1 MVKKGALKFSMF
13 PNKKQLTIFKRSAI
27 AQYVFNELKISG
39 IDAEDWFQDMEM
51 PKVINC
57 ALKKL
62 RTGMIREASRI
73 WASEDQRV
81 QAVVRKLQRGLG
93 RRTGEEYSLEALQ
106 ANENVV
112 GSRNSTPHHT
122 ALQEFTNLVLSAT
135 PVVKTDWEFSD
146 DYQKLAP
153 LPTELMMKAMAYH
166 LANKMPMTQQCTKVG
181 QGTTQSFRDFN
192 NDAVISTKIRK
203 DRKRNRVI
211 DEPATPVAESDDEDL
226 SMALLNGKDLSDSDE
241 SGDEQ
246 SPPLTSRKNAPS
258 GDAHSQSKRPRR

>member
-1 MVKKGALKFSMF
+1 
-13 PNKKQLTIFKRSAI
+13 
-27 AQYVFNELKISG
+27 
-39 IDAEDWFQDMEM
+39 
-51 PKVINC
+51 
-57 ALKKL
+57 
-62 RTGMIREASRI
+62 MIREASKV
-73 WASEDQRV
+73 WVSGNERV
-81 QAVVRKLQRGLG
+81 QAAVRKLQRGLA
-93 RRTGEEYSLEALQ
+93 RRTGEDHSFEALQ
-106 ANENVV
+106 ANDDVV
-112 GSRNSTPHHT
+112 GSRNFTSLHT

-135 PVVKTDWEFSD
+135 PVVKPDWEFSD

-203 DRKRNRVI
+203 DRKRNKVI

-226 SMALLNGKDLSDSDE
+226 SMALLNGKDHSDTDE

-246 SPPLTSRKNAPS
+246 PPRLPSRENASS
-258 GDAHSQSKRPRR
+258 GDAQSQSRRPKR

>member
-1 MVKKGALKFSMF
+1 M
-13 PNKKQLTIFKRSAI
+13 
-27 AQYVFNELKISG
+27 
-39 IDAEDWFQDMEM
+39 
-51 PKVINC
+51 
-57 ALKKL
+57 
-62 RTGMIREASRI
+62 
-73 WASEDQRV
+73 
-81 QAVVRKLQRGLG
+81 
-93 RRTGEEYSLEALQ
+93 
-106 ANENVV
+106 
-112 GSRNSTPHHT
+112 GSRSFTSFHT
-122 ALQEFTNLVLSAT
+122 ALEEFTNLVLSAT

-166 LANKMPMTQQCTKVG
+166 LANKMPMTQQQCAKVG

-203 DRKRNRVI
+203 DRKRNRMI

-246 SPPLTSRKNAPS
+246 SPPLPSRKNASS
-258 GDAHSQSKRPRR
+258 GDAQSQSKRPKR